1 MKTLLFVSCLTGF
14 ILQSHGQAVDFSKID
29 KRDLKTFIK
38 ILTSDSLEG
47 RETGSEGQKKA
58 GRFISDKFNELGLKQ
73 FDENRYLQS
82 FKLNQTHWGQVYIKT
97 KSRTLQNFDNMV
109 FQGRTSVNDE
119 TETELVFGGT
129 GTDDE
134 LNQIEVK
141 DRLVLLFV
149 KNVRASDD
157 INKRLRQ
164 RKASGVILANPE
176 NAGQFETIKNTLKD
190 HILHTRLSIPEDETK
205 QVTLAK
211 WDTIRLTNTIT
222 IPNSEI
228 RNLTGRSQKEL
239 AQLIHEKRIQDAP
252 IAKLKI
258 KFERIQNEIETANVI
273 GIIEGETNKTIIVSA
288 HYDHLGQSGSAYFPG
303 ADDNASGT
311 SALLEL
317 AQHFSTVK
325 HLKYNIMFIATSGE
339 EAGLLGSLY
348 HVNHPTFNAENILCN
363 FNLDMISRIDEKHA
377 NGKYLYCIGTGQSKE
392 LDSSLHK
399 ADSLFSSCYFDYSLD
414 DIKDAAGL
422 FTRSDNYNF
431 YKKGIPSLH
440 FFSGLHADY
449 HKPTDTAD
457 KIDFENLQNRVR
469 LISLVIELMQNAEI
483 KD

>member
-1 MKTLLFVSCLTGF
+1 MKTLLFLSCLTSF
-14 ILQSHGQAVDFSKID
+14 ILQCQAQADYSKID
-29 KRDLKTFIK
+29 QKDLKTFIK

-47 RETGSEGQKKA
+47 RGTGSDGQKKA
-58 GRFISDKFNELGLKQ
+58 GRFISDTFNELGLKK
-73 FDENRYLQS
+73 FDENGHRQTL
-82 FKLNQTHWGQVYIKT
+82 KLNQTYWGQVYIKT

-109 FQGRTSVNDE
+109 LQGRTRVNDE

-129 GTDDE
+129 GTNDE

-141 DRLVLLFV
+141 DRLVLIFV
-149 KNVRASDD
+149 KNLRASDD

-176 NAGQFETIKNTLKD
+176 NPRQFETIKNTLRD
-190 HILHTRLSIPEDETK
+190 HILHTRLSIPQDETK
-205 QVTLAK
+205 KVTLAS
-211 WDTIRLTNTIT
+211 WDTIRLINTIT

-228 RNLTGRSQKEL
+228 KNITGSSQKEL

-273 GIIEGETNKTIIVSA
+273 GIIEGTTNKTIIVSA
-288 HYDHLGQSGSAYFPG
+288 HYDHLGQSGAAYFPG

-317 AQHFSTVK
+317 AQYFSHVK

-348 HVNHPTFNAENILCN
+348 HVSHPAFTAENIVCN
-363 FNLDMISRIDEKHA
+363 LNLDMISRIDEKHGD
-377 NGKYLYCIGTGQSKE
+377 GKYLYCIGSGQSKE

-399 ADSLFSSCYFDYSLD
+399 ADSLFSPCYFDYSLD
-414 DIKDAAGL
+414 NVKDPAGL

-440 FFSGLHADY
+440 FFSGLHIDY
-449 HKPTDTAD
+449 HKPTDTID

-469 LISLVIELMQNAEI
+469 LISLVIELMQNEEI
-483 KD
+483 KN